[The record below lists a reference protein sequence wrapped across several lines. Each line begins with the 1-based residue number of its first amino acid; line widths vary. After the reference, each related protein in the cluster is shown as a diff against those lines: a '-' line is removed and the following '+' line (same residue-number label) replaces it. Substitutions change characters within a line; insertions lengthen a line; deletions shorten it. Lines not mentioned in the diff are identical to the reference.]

1 MELISNSSKLLIIIN
16 LTSFNCKWIQ
26 FRTQQF
32 IQGFL
37 SVIVI
42 HSSVFFSF
50 SEDTS
55 VANVAACGD
64 VRTKVTQPE
73 LLKDILNSE
82 VEDFESW
89 NEEAEFLELESDGVS
104 VTKED
109 VTLEH
114 SNYTTAEFD
123 EAIFE
128 DNMNKEESI
137 GISKQSEKDVDSMND
152 EYFENTGFF
161 EDENKFFDTAQ
172 EGTGEKVSIN
182 YLYYLKFVGFEHTFS
197 LLFADT
203 NTGSLPRK

>member
-1 MELISNSSKLLIIIN
+1 M
-16 LTSFNCKWIQ
+16 
-26 FRTQQF
+26 
-32 IQGFL
+32 
-37 SVIVI
+37 IVI
-42 HSSVFFSF
+42 HSSIFFSF
-50 SEDTS
+50 SENTS

-73 LLKDILNSE
+73 DLKNEILNSE

-109 VTLEH
+109 VTQEH

-128 DNMNKEESI
+128 DNLNKAESI

-152 EYFENTGFF
+152 EYFENTGFI
-161 EDENKFFDTAQ
+161 EDENKCFDTAQ
-172 EGTGEKVSIN
+172 EGTGEKVSFN
-182 YLYYLKFVGFEHTFS
+182 YLCYLKFVGFELTFS

-203 NTGSLPRK
+203 NTGSLLSE